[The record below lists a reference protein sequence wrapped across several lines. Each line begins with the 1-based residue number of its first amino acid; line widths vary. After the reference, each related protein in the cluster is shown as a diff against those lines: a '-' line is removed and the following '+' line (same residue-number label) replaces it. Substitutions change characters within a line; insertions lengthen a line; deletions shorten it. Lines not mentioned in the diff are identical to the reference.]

1 MASLDPS
8 TRVTVVSAGQA
19 LLIFGGIPI
28 GLAVII
34 SLAVWVGT
42 WSGRSTDP
50 GDLVGELPA
59 DDVLFVVSA
68 TSAPDPG
75 HLPVE
80 PGLEM
85 LAAQSIVGGGA
96 RGRW

>member
-1 MASLDPS
+1 M
-8 TRVTVVSAGQA
+8 SAGQA

-28 GLAVII
+28 GLAAII

-50 GDLVGELPA
+50 ADLLGELPA

-68 TSAPDPG
+68 SSAPDPSY
-75 HLPVE
+75 LPVTPE
-80 PGLEM
+80 LLSAE
-85 LAAQSIVGGGA
+85 SIVGGGA